1 MSTVIKLFS
10 FKMLLYILVFVI
22 LVWKRMWIIYMKYIV
37 LIGDG
42 MADVPLRELGG
53 KTPLQ
58 AAEKPG
64 MNNLAQYGINGMV
77 STVPED
83 MTPESDTAN
92 LALMGYDPKVYSRGR
107 SPLEAL
113 SMGIDMQPED
123 TAIRANIVALSD
135 DGLPYEQ
142 KIMLDHSADEIP
154 TEEAR
159 VLIEALN
166 NRFGNENL
174 HFYTGVSYRHC
185 LIWKDCPDFT
195 DFTRPHDILGKRI
208 TEYLPSKPESVPMRR
223 LMSESFD
230 LLNNHPVNKNR
241 AARGL
246 KKANSLWLWSPGKKP
261 SLPSFKEKTGLN
273 ASVVC
278 AADLI
283 KGIGLCAGMRAPFI
297 EGATGNLN
305 TNYKGKL
312 ETAIREL
319 ESGADLVYIHI
330 EAPDECGHR
339 GEIDN
344 KIKAIELIDSQ
355 VLVPLLKYMDSHL
368 QPYKILLLPDHPT
381 PIYVRTHTIDPVPF
395 VVYSSNNKKSS
406 LISIYDEQSGVCGGV
421 YFDKGE
427 LLMDYFI
434 KET

>member
-1 MSTVIKLFS
+1 MRACRHLIYTLFCQSILTTMRYEWISPHRFLQKTDKHDRLKLRRKRAIPYLRNRAASCKTPHRYRCPRYCRRKSPVYYLKKRRLLYRLCARFLTHMAGIVSREFFPSAALLPQGRLPNIFSSSIFILFVNIVISLYPEQVFLSTVIKLFS

-208 TEYLPSKPESVPMRR
+208 TEYLPSKP
-223 LMSESFD
+223 
-230 LLNNHPVNKNR
+230 
-241 AARGL
+241 
-246 KKANSLWLWSPGKKP
+246 
-261 SLPSFKEKTGLN
+261 
-273 ASVVC
+273 
-278 AADLI
+278 
-283 KGIGLCAGMRAPFI
+283 
-297 EGATGNLN
+297 
-305 TNYKGKL
+305 
-312 ETAIREL
+312 
-319 ESGADLVYIHI
+319 
-330 EAPDECGHR
+330 
-339 GEIDN
+339 
-344 KIKAIELIDSQ
+344 
-355 VLVPLLKYMDSHL
+355 
-368 QPYKILLLPDHPT
+368 
-381 PIYVRTHTIDPVPF
+381 
-395 VVYSSNNKKSS
+395 
-406 LISIYDEQSGVCGGV
+406 
-421 YFDKGE
+421 
-427 LLMDYFI
+427 
-434 KET
+434 